1 MVKGKK
7 TEIHGAFDRDAH
19 KTERSAVAVLMH
31 WMRETIEKN
40 NLDLGLPDVDT
51 GGGDRKSP
59 DLIIYESR
67 RSQKVVC
74 VIEAKPPYF
83 DVFSET
89 ELKKPAWEKANQ
101 RRAKYFATTNF
112 RELIWFDTE
121 KVNALRPEEE
131 QILER
136 IHLSEMEDMRE
147 IEESP
152 FAIPIKKKLHDF
164 LIELQQAYH
173 GGIIKPKLAI
183 DDLLVYRLYSKIQVL
198 SRYYREIIYVQSH
211 KDPNFLGKIQ
221 KWFSD
226 QGWNFTFSPINYDQ
240 TARQTAY
247 LLINKILFYHLLQ
260 AKRPKDLDPLEIP
273 ESLTKGSM
281 LQSTLQNYFKE
292 VLKIDYETIYTTDFI
307 DEIAF
312 PDSKEIVNEIKE
324 LVAILKRYDFSKLG
338 YDVIGRIF
346 EKLIP
351 PEERH
356 HLGQYFTSPDVVDL
370 ILRFC
375 LKHEEDK
382 ILDPAC
388 GAGTF
393 LVRAYQHKKMMNQ
406 RKPHEQ
412 ILDSLWGID
421 IAKFPVHLATINLT
435 INDLSVDHN
444 YPNIIQKDFFD
455 LMIGKAGLDLEGW
468 RKVRTQMLG
477 FKDREVI
484 YPRWFDAIVG
494 NPPYTRHLE
503 IGEIS
508 PYEKEYK
515 EKLIQNALYLAG
527 EKIAEI
533 SKRAGIHIYFFIH
546 GTKLLKDRGWFGFI
560 VSNSWLDADYG
571 KGLQEFFFQNYKIIA
586 IVESKVEKWFEEAE
600 VNTCI
605 VILQKCRDQKEREKN
620 TVRFV
625 YLKKPLI
632 HFIPPAQDLWEKQLQ
647 RLNAID
653 DLIKTIL
660 AHNQLYENDELRI
673 FPKNQKELREEGMDP
688 DHGYLG
694 AKWGIY
700 LRAPSIFFS
709 IMNKARKKLVPLRN
723 LGEINEGKPT
733 GAEEFFFIEKSVAK
747 QFQIE
752 KKYLKPG
759 ILKPRGNNYFQF
771 IPKMVTRYF
780 FNVKDD
786 VDDLRRTGALAYIK
800 RGERLKIDKR
810 NTFKNKKEW
819 YKFSARKPADIFLSR
834 GVGDRFY
841 ATLNKA
847 KAICSG
853 SFTEIRLKN
862 PKHTEIV
869 WAFLNSPVGW
879 LFLELLGRS
888 GMGGGMLKVDPT
900 DIRQML
906 VIDPKY
912 HKRSILPR
920 LKNLLARK
928 VGTIEEECQAE
939 DRKALDHYI
948 MEEILGLSRE
958 EQEEVRDAVKELV
971 KTRLEKAKSTS
982 NCNSSKNGVI
992 YGKVEGEILEDLK
1005 NNNKENSA
1013 MQFLGEWY
1021 RENVLSLKKKQL
1033 RDVELPY
1040 TDGEISIE
1048 QGLFGWKLIRGKRTL
1063 EFDTEEEA
1071 RYCKVWMDVGL
1082 NEVMIPKDPEYLEK
1096 ILPALEELKAK
1107 HDRVIEKWLK
1117 GIISP
1122 RVRKEILGNV
1132 WHRVMTESSAKEPKG
1147 NKRDEKAIW
1156 N

>member
-1 MVKGKK
+1 VKGKK
-7 TEIHGAFDRDAH
+7 TQLSGAFDATAH

-31 WMRETIEKN
+31 WMREIIEKN
-40 NLDLGLPDVDT
+40 QLDLGLPDVDT

-67 RSQKVVC
+67 RSQKVIC

-101 RRAKYFATTNF
+101 RQAKYFATTNF

-121 KVNALRPEEE
+121 KVNALKPEEE
-131 QILER
+131 QIVDKL
-136 IHLSEMEDMRE
+136 HLSEMEDMQQ
-147 IEESP
+147 IEEGLY
-152 FAIPIKKKLHDF
+152 AGPIKKKLHEF
-164 LIELQQAYH
+164 LLELYQAYT
-173 GGIIKPKLAI
+173 GKLSKPKLAI
-183 DDLLVYRLYSKIQVL
+183 DELLVSRLYSKIQLL
-198 SRYYREIIYVQSH
+198 SKYYREIIYVQSH
-211 KDPNFLGKIQ
+211 KDPNFLAKIQ

-226 QGWNFTFSPINYDQ
+226 QGWNFTFSTANYDQ

-247 LLINKILFYHLLQ
+247 LLTNKILFYHLLQ
-260 AKRPKDLDPLEIP
+260 AKRPQELDALEVP
-273 ESLTKGSM
+273 EGLTKGSI
-281 LQSTLQNYFKE
+281 LQANLQTYFNE

-312 PDSKEIVNEIKE
+312 PESKEVVNEIKE

-338 YDVIGRIF
+338 YEVIGRIF

-356 HLGQYFTSPDVVDL
+356 QLGQYFTSPDVVDL

-375 LKHEEDK
+375 HRHEDDK
-382 ILDPAC
+382 VLDPAC

-406 RKPHEQ
+406 MMAHEQ
-412 ILDSLWGID
+412 ILESLWGTD
-421 IAKFPVHLATINLT
+421 IAKFPAHLSTINLA
-435 INDLSVDHN
+435 INDLAVDHN

-455 LMIGKAGLDLEGW
+455 FMVGKQGLDLENW
-468 RKVRTQMLG
+468 RKVRLQMLG

-508 PYEKEYK
+508 PSEKEYK
-515 EKLIQNALYLAG
+515 ERLIQKALYLAG

-586 IVESKVEKWFEEAE
+586 IIESKVERWFEEAE

-632 HFIPPAQDLWEKQLQ
+632 HFIPPAQDLWEKQLI
-647 RLNAID
+647 RLQAID
-653 DLIKTIL
+653 SLIKTIL

-673 FPKNQKELREEGMDP
+673 FPKNQKELREEGADP
-688 DHGYLG
+688 DQGYLG

-700 LRAPSIFFS
+700 LRAPEIFFR
-709 IMNKARKKLVPLRN
+709 IMDKARKRLIPLRN
-723 LGEINEGKPT
+723 LAEVNEGKPT
-733 GAEEFFFIEKSVAK
+733 GANEFFFVKKDI
-747 QFQIE
+747 I
-752 KKYLKPG
+752 KKYGIERRFLRPG
-759 ILKPRGNNYFQF
+759 LMRPRGNNYFELRPSQ
-771 IPKMVTRYF
+771 IERYF
-780 FNVKDD
+780 LALKDAKD
-786 VDDLRRTGALAYIK
+786 KLKGTGALAYLK
-800 RGERLKIDKR
+800 HGERRKLNER
-810 NTFKNKKEW
+810 NTYKGKQGW
-819 YKFSARKPADIFLSR
+819 YKFGARKPAELLIPCGTGNS
-834 GVGDRFY
+834 FY
-841 ATLNKA
+841 CSLNKA
-847 KAICSG
+847 KAISSN

-862 PKHTEIV
+862 QKHDEIV

-879 LFLELLGRS
+879 LFLELSGRS
-888 GMGGGMLKVDPT
+888 GLGGGMLKVDPT

-920 LKNLLARK
+920 LKAMLARK

-939 DRKALDHYI
+939 DREALDHYI

-958 EQEEVRDAVKELV
+958 EQEEVRNAVKELV
-971 KTRLEKAKSTS
+971 KTRLEKAKSAS
-982 NCNSSKNGVI
+982 NCNPSKNGVS

-1005 NNNKENSA
+1005 NNN
-1013 MQFLGEWY
+1013 
-1021 RENVLSLKKKQL
+1021 
-1033 RDVELPY
+1033 
-1040 TDGEISIE
+1040 
-1048 QGLFGWKLIRGKRTL
+1048 
-1063 EFDTEEEA
+1063 
-1071 RYCKVWMDVGL
+1071 
-1082 NEVMIPKDPEYLEK
+1082 
-1096 ILPALEELKAK
+1096 
-1107 HDRVIEKWLK
+1107 
-1117 GIISP
+1117 
-1122 RVRKEILGNV
+1122 
-1132 WHRVMTESSAKEPKG
+1132 
-1147 NKRDEKAIW
+1147 
-1156 N
+1156 